1 MISSWSSITQRRVGA
16 GWAGAVRETL
26 AADAS
31 FRRYDR
37 VRLGNRRAVMMDAPP
52 EHEDIAQFI
61 NLAHHLRG
69 LGYSAPAPIT
79 ANADIGLLLLEDLGD
94 DTFTRLLAGG
104 ADERSLYLL
113 ATDLLIDLHRKPRE
127 RALFD
132 ALPPYSD
139 QLLLEEAALLVDWYI
154 PAVLGKSLADETR
167 EKFLMEW
174 RSVLPLTRNVP
185 ETLVLRD
192 FHVDNLIRINGRDGI
207 AACGLLDF
215 QDAVA
220 GPVSYDFV
228 SLVEDA
234 RHDISDNLVGELRER
249 YLDALPHIDAGNFDR
264 SCAILGAQRHCKVIG
279 IFTRLCIRDGKPS
292 YLELIPR
299 VWRLLEI
306 VLTHPVLTG
315 VADWLNAQL
324 PTAERIIPPCKPAT

>member
-1 MISSWSSITQRRVGA
+1 MTVRDALITEFLKSA

-31 FRRYDR
+31 YRRYDR
-37 VRLGNRRAVMMDAPP
+37 VHLGNRRAVMMEVPP
-52 EHEDIAQFI
+52 EHENIAQFI

-69 LGYSAPAPIT
+69 LGFSAPEPIM
-79 ANADIGLLLLEDLGD
+79 ADPDIGLMLLEDLGD

-104 ADERSLYLL
+104 ANERSLYLL
-113 ATDLLIDLHRKPRE
+113 AIDLLIDLHRKPRE
-127 RALFD
+127 RVVFD

-139 QLLLEEAALLVDWYI
+139 QLLLEEAVLLVDWYI

-167 EKFLMEW
+167 ERFLIEW
-174 RSVLPLTRNVP
+174 RSVLPLVRNVP

-192 FHVDNLIRINGRDGI
+192 YHVDNLIRINGRDGI

-292 YLELIPR
+292 YLNLIPR

-324 PTAERIIPPCKPAT
+324 PSAERIIPPCKPAT

>member
-1 MISSWSSITQRRVGA
+1 MTVRDTLITEFLESA

-37 VRLGNRRAVMMDAPP
+37 VRLGNRSAVIMDAPP
-52 EHEDIAQFI
+52 EHEDIDQFI
-61 NLAHHLRG
+61 NLAYHLRG
-69 LGYSAPAPIT
+69 LGYSAPEPIK

-94 DTFTRLLAGG
+94 NTFTRMLARG

-113 ATDLLIDLHRKPRE
+113 AIDLLIDLHRKPRE
-127 RALFD
+127 RAVFD

-154 PAVLGKSLADETR
+154 PAVLGKSLADEAR
-167 EKFLMEW
+167 ERFLMEW
-174 RSVLPLTRNVP
+174 GLILPLARYVP

-192 FHVDNLIRINGRDGI
+192 YHVDNLIRINGRDGI

-220 GPVSYDFV
+220 GPVTYDFI
-228 SLVEDA
+228 SLMEDA
-234 RHDISDNLVGELRER
+234 RHELSETLVQELRER
-249 YLDALPHIDAGNFDR
+249 YLDALPHTNADNFDQ

-279 IFTRLCIRDGKPS
+279 IFTRLCIRDGKTS
-292 YLELIPR
+292 YLNLIPR
-299 VWRLLEI
+299 VLQLLEI
-306 VLTHPVLTG
+306 ALTHPVLTG
-315 VADWLNAQL
+315 VTDWLNEQL
-324 PTAERIIPPCKPAT
+324 PTAARIIPPCNSAA